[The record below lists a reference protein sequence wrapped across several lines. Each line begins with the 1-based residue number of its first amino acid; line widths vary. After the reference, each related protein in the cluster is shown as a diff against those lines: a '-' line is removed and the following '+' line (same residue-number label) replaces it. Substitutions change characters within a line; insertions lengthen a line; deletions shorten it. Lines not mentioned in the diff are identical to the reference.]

1 MRALRLRD
9 TDQDQTKTN
18 RPKALEP
25 SAGEERNHLWAVAV
39 PAVVKAARC
48 VSNRTR
54 PVSWLGSTSFGTH
67 PRTKGARCSAG
78 GHRHRI
84 PSTRGV
90 SRRLAAA
97 QACQAS
103 GDPSSSTGAL
113 RSMESRQRRFAEER
127 PSRLADPSRGSET
140 RTPLQKEACAGE
152 SRETREVGP
161 AVGNGRRGAGI
172 RRRQDALREARCL
185 RDAPRLPVEVST
197 GCVPLQSG

>member
-1 MRALRLRD
+1 MASLGNAHCTRAALRQRD
-9 TDQDQTKTN
+9 TDQDQIKTN

-67 PRTKGARCSAG
+67 PRTKGARCSTG

-90 SRRLAAA
+90 S
-97 QACQAS
+97 
-103 GDPSSSTGAL
+103 
-113 RSMESRQRRFAEER
+113 
-127 PSRLADPSRGSET
+127 
-140 RTPLQKEACAGE
+140 
-152 SRETREVGP
+152 
-161 AVGNGRRGAGI
+161 
-172 RRRQDALREARCL
+172 
-185 RDAPRLPVEVST
+185 
-197 GCVPLQSG
+197 